1 MLAEFEKGDLVW
13 FDPGIGYVLPG
24 EVVEFM
30 KQAQVRIFE
39 YQNVLQITFIYL
51 AYLCIKPETFLALA
65 KYQNCNLVYFLFIFH
80 ISHSQF
86 SRFADA

>member
-24 EVVEFM
+24 EVVEFI

-39 YQNVLQITFIYL
+39 IQIY
-51 AYLCIKPETFLALA
+51 Y
-65 KYQNCNLVYFLFIFH
+65 NLSH
-80 ISHSQF
+80 ISHI
-86 SRFADA
+86 FA